1 MSLHCFLEGHGISEV
16 KTAWSKARER
26 AGVPEFLIQ
35 DLRRTAARNMIRAG
49 VPEKLVLDI
58 VGWKTRAMLDRY
70 NITDERDVH
79 HAGEK
84 MTRFH
89 EERAR
94 LSAEREVRIVGE
106 EYEDGPAEE
115 RPLI

>member
-1 MSLHCFLEGHGISEV
+1 MLRRVEAEKIVVEQRIH
-16 KTAWSKARER
+16 
-26 AGVPEFLIQ
+26 

-84 MTRFH
+84 LTRFH
-89 EERAR
+89 DERAR
-94 LSAEREVRIVGE
+94 LSAEREVRMKVRIAGE
-106 EYEDGPAEE
+106 EGEGGTTEE
-115 RPLI
+115 HPLIQ